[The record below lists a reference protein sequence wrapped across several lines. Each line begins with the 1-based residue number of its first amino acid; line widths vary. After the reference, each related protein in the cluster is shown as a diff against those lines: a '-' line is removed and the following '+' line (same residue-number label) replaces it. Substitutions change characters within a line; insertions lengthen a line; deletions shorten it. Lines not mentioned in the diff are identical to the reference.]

1 MKTKIFALLLAGVMG
16 FSLASCGGT
25 AKAPDSSDFAQTSEK
40 AAVSDTEGSASAEEV
55 TEPAQAP
62 EQAEALRD
70 RTRRRV
76 RPRPRF
82 RLKQKKKLRK
92 RPGIS
97 TSSLPAMFTAA

>member
-25 AKAPDSSDFAQTSEK
+25 AKAPDSSDFAQTS
-40 AAVSDTEGSASAEEV
+40 G
-55 TEPAQAP
+55 
-62 EQAEALRD
+62 
-70 RTRRRV
+70 
-76 RPRPRF
+76 PRF